1 MQRTRSIPAFLP
13 SRMQDVLIVG
23 AGPIGI
29 ELAAALTRSGLE
41 VGHVEAGQLAQT
53 VVDYPKRTR
62 YFSSPDR
69 IAIAGVPLCTFN
81 NEKAL
86 REEYLAYLR
95 GVVTR
100 YDLRIDYGTRVK
112 SVKPFSGGDGFAV
125 ETAVGPTGTPERRE
139 AKRVVLA
146 IGDMHGF
153 RIIGCPGE
161 DLPHVSHRL
170 DEPHAYFQK
179 RLLIVGGKNSAAE
192 AALRCHHAGAHVT
205 LSYRQAGFDEDAIKY
220 WVLPELKALIRHRQ
234 IHFLPNT
241 EVGSLHPDHAVLRS
255 NVAEQETR
263 VRADAVLLLTGYVQD
278 KTLFASA
285 GVTLEGDNH
294 APKLDPDT
302 MQTDVAGLYVA
313 GTAAAG
319 TQNTFQLFIEN
330 CHRHVEKI
338 VRDVTGEPVAGGVVN
353 QAAQTYGLA
362 ES

>member
-1 MQRTRSIPAFLP
+1 
-13 SRMQDVLIVG
+13 MQDLLIVG

-29 ELAAALTRSGLE
+29 ELAAALTRSGLS
-41 VGHVEAGQLAQT
+41 VGHVEAGALAQT

-69 IAIAGVPLCTFN
+69 IAIAGVPLVTFN

-100 YDLRIDYGTRVK
+100 YDLPIAYGVRVEAIRP
-112 SVKPFSGGDGFAV
+112 VPEADGGGFRV
-125 ETAVGPTGTPERRE
+125 ETSAGVRE

-153 RIIGCPGE
+153 RRIGCPGE

-170 DEPHAYFQK
+170 DEPHLHFRR

-192 AALRCHHAGAHVT
+192 AALRCHHAGAEVT
-205 LSYRQAGFDEDAIKY
+205 LSYRQAAFDEDAIKY
-220 WVLPELKALIRHRQ
+220 WVLPELKALIRHRK

-241 EVGSLHPDHAVLRS
+241 EVASLHEGHAVLRS
-255 NVAEQETR
+255 NVQDQQTR
-263 VRADAVLLLTGYVQD
+263 VRADSVLLLTGYVQD
-278 KTLFASA
+278 KTLFETA
-285 GVTLEGDNH
+285 GVRLEGENH
-294 APKLDPDT
+294 APALDKDT
-302 MQTDVAGLYVA
+302 METNVPGLYVA

-319 TQNTFQLFIEN
+319 TQNAFQLFIEN

-338 VRDVTGEPVAGGVVN
+338 VRHVTGEPVAEGVVN